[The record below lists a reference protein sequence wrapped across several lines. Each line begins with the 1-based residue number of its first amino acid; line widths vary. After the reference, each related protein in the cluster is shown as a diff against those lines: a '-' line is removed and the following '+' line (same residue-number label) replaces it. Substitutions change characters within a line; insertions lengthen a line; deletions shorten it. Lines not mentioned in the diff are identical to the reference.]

1 MPLNITP
8 RTQRIAKGFGL
19 IKDRV
24 LSFSNA
30 TTPLDIPPI
39 LTVQRSSFSRLLKDP
54 PPVSQASSA
63 THLGS
68 SKQFLL
74 ALDGPGMPSDPFA
87 FPLAWSRRN
96 FIAVACG
103 KDIYHQDLN
112 TRAISRVC
120 KIEKASHGRPTSIQW
135 SEVNPECL
143 ALGTTT
149 GSIQLWDSETKACR
163 QLWREPEWD
172 AIGGMSWCPTHDTL
186 AVGADGG
193 LVTFYDPRQLEHVT
207 KITRH
212 KSKVHGVQWSTDGNY
227 LATGDQEGI
236 VYVWDARA
244 GKMLGNDK
252 RLGGRMLHHAA
263 VKVRSRKCSAVA

>member
-1 MPLNITP
+1 M
-8 RTQRIAKGFGL
+8 
-19 IKDRV
+19 
-24 LSFSNA
+24 
-30 TTPLDIPPI
+30 
-39 LTVQRSSFSRLLKDP
+39 
-54 PPVSQASSA
+54 
-63 THLGS
+63 
-68 SKQFLL
+68 
-74 ALDGPGMPSDPFA
+74 M
-87 FPLAWSRRN
+87 FP
-96 FIAVACG
+96 
-103 KDIYHQDLN
+103 
-112 TRAISRVC
+112 
-120 KIEKASHGRPTSIQW
+120 
-135 SEVNPECL
+135 
-143 ALGTTT
+143 
-149 GSIQLWDSETKACR
+149 DSETKACR

-193 LVTFYDPRQLEHVT
+193 LVTFYDPRQLEQVT